1 MAQKL
6 RAGLGLAAPA
16 GHEVAALTGPA
27 HKPMLRWS
35 IRLHRTEAGSN
46 GEDDASFT
54 LSGSAGLGY
63 GSTGPL
69 DYGHSTLR
77 QDARRV
83 SVNIPAGSF
92 GAVGA
97 CGQSPPDP
105 FGTCSVSSE
114 LVSTHPGTLVVG
126 PVYRAPNGNITQ
138 VRLRF
143 GQRPAEVVRPKCTGD
158 CGKLPGTVS
167 ESLADETLR
176 AIYDPQD
183 KGYFSISGFKE
194 NPDGSV
200 VARQSV
206 VKSQF
211 PNKYS
216 INATWT
222 TCAQPRITLPAA
234 IRDPDTPPGMADR
247 IPPRIVTTI
256 PVRVDVPS
264 CAGAAY
270 LTVAGQPGDGKVVIN
285 GQDKFALKPG
295 KYKLNV
301 QLRGKA
307 ANPRRPRAPARPYGQ
322 GRFRRP
328 ARAGKNQQICRFRYS
343 CQLHRQLCCSHSG
356 GKGARRRGAWDG
368 GPRHVELRQRRNHR
382 PP

>member
-1 MAQKL
+1 MPVSREPAHAHHDHDSRTVGRRPRRARRGRARGTTTITRCSRTAAATALAIAVWGPGSPALASEHGATGLVRSAPQVAQKL

-35 IRLHRTEAGSN
+35 IRLHRTEAASN

-69 DYGHSTLR
+69 DYSHSTLR

-114 LVSTHPGTLVVG
+114 LVATHPGTLVAG

-138 VRLRF
+138 VRLKF
-143 GQRPAEVVRPKCTGD
+143 GQRPVEVVRPTCTGD

-183 KGYFSISGFKE
+183 KGYISISGFKE

-200 VARQSV
+200 VACGRASPRASSPTGTASMPRGRRAPSPPSHCQQQSG
-206 VKSQF
+206 
-211 PNKYS
+211 
-216 INATWT
+216 
-222 TCAQPRITLPAA
+222 
-234 IRDPDTPPGMADR
+234 TP
-247 IPPRIVTTI
+247 I
-256 PVRVDVPS
+256 
-264 CAGAAY
+264 
-270 LTVAGQPGDGKVVIN
+270 
-285 GQDKFALKPG
+285 
-295 KYKLNV
+295 
-301 QLRGKA
+301 
-307 ANPRRPRAPARPYGQ
+307 RPRGWPTASPLA
-322 GRFRRP
+322 
-328 ARAGKNQQICRFRYS
+328 
-343 CQLHRQLCCSHSG
+343 L
-356 GKGARRRGAWDG
+356 
-368 GPRHVELRQRRNHR
+368 
-382 PP
+382 